1 MQDNLDLDLPLSPPP
16 TEPAPQKTT
25 RLDEYA
31 KTAQAAKLS
40 GTFHKTVGSIKNSF
54 GRALADDA
62 LKNAGRDQELLG
74 KAHRFVG
81 ALREIKEA
89 THSKLLLKRSEG
101 IVMLKKNGGKLLDVA
116 TDCVLD
122 LKKLIFS

>member
-1 MQDNLDLDLPLSPPP
+1 MQDTLDLDLPSTPTP
-16 TEPAPQKTT
+16 TEPSPQKTT
-25 RLDEYA
+25 RLNEYA

-40 GTFHKTVGSIKNSF
+40 GAFNKTVGSIKNGL

-62 LKNAGRDQELLG
+62 LRNSGRDQELLG

-81 ALREIKEA
+81 ALRELKEA
-89 THSKLLLKRSEG
+89 THSRLLQKRSEG
-101 IVMLKKNGGKLLDVA
+101 IVMLKSNGGKLLDVA